1 MSTSKDD
8 PQQKG
13 FTCDRIETASTVDD
27 MPGHNLIEAE
37 RQLPVFEN
45 TKKHWRVL
53 LIACVSFS
61 AATLYGFDMIING
74 ASISMPSFMLY
85 FGEMG
90 PDGPYLPSIWTS
102 LWTAMASLTQAVGS
116 ILVGTISDKYGRK
129 WPACCAS
136 IVTMVG
142 TAVQFTAHSRGQ
154 LMGGKMVAGFG
165 IGATLAMGITYLA
178 EISPVKL
185 RAPLQS
191 CLIVFIVTIQGLA
204 LGWAVGGLALV
215 AWILAPES
223 PLWLIR
229 KQKIDRAR
237 KVMQLLYGS
246 NDAEERL
253 AREIHIVRIENENAS
268 LSPEITWMSCFRGT
282 DSTRTATTAL
292 LFSLTNLA
300 GAAFLSQNI
309 YFLITAGLE
318 AVHSFDIGIGGF
330 AFAAILIASS
340 GLYLQRISRRNMIIG
355 GLIFN
360 LVFMIIIG
368 ALYFAPGRGAI
379 WAIAILMNVLI
390 SFQAAILQGVGWA
403 VAAEVP
409 TPSLRAKTLSLGLCG
424 QTLTTWLFQFVTPY
438 MYNVDSGRLGSRVG
452 FVHAGIT
459 ILVLVGA
466 WFLVPDTTNMTT
478 QEIDEAYH
486 NGVSPRNFRSY
497 LEERDAQEGGALDK
511 TV

>member
-1 MSTSKDD
+1 MHACILK
-8 PQQKG
+8 
-13 FTCDRIETASTVDD
+13 
-27 MPGHNLIEAE
+27 
-37 RQLPVFEN
+37 
-45 TKKHWRVL
+45 
-53 LIACVSFS
+53 IAN
-61 AATLYGFDMIING
+61 MI
-74 ASISMPSFMLY
+74 
-85 FGEMG
+85 
-90 PDGPYLPSIWTS
+90 
-102 LWTAMASLTQAVGS
+102 
-116 ILVGTISDKYGRK
+116 R
-129 WPACCAS
+129 
-136 IVTMVG
+136 
-142 TAVQFTAHSRGQ
+142 
-154 LMGGKMVAGFG
+154 
-165 IGATLAMGITYLA
+165 
-178 EISPVKL
+178 
-185 RAPLQS
+185 
-191 CLIVFIVTIQGLA
+191 
-204 LGWAVGGLALV
+204 
-215 AWILAPES
+215 S

-237 KVMQLLYGS
+237 KVMQRLYGP

-253 AREIHIVRIENENAS
+253 AREIYIVRIENESAS

-282 DSTRTATTAL
+282 DSKRTATTAL

-330 AFAAILIASS
+330 AFAAILIACS
-340 GLYLQRISRRNMIIG
+340 GLYLQKVSRRNAIIG

-409 TPSLRAKTLSLGLCG
+409 TPNLRAKTLSLGLCG

-459 ILVLVGA
+459 VLVLAGA

-486 NGVSPRNFRSY
+486 NGVGPRNFQKYIS
-497 LEERDAQEGGALDK
+497 ERNTQDSGSINKA
-511 TV
+511 V

>member
-1 MSTSKDD
+1 
-8 PQQKG
+8 
-13 FTCDRIETASTVDD
+13 
-27 MPGHNLIEAE
+27 
-37 RQLPVFEN
+37 
-45 TKKHWRVL
+45 
-53 LIACVSFS
+53 
-61 AATLYGFDMIING
+61 
-74 ASISMPSFMLY
+74 
-85 FGEMG
+85 
-90 PDGPYLPSIWTS
+90 
-102 LWTAMASLTQAVGS
+102 
-116 ILVGTISDKYGRK
+116 
-129 WPACCAS
+129 
-136 IVTMVG
+136 
-142 TAVQFTAHSRGQ
+142 
-154 LMGGKMVAGFG
+154 MGGKMIAGFG

-178 EISPVKL
+178 EVRLDHSIRDPNLLLTQTDLTSEIASPAAILLDHLHRHYPGSGSWGDQDLGSRREGTSISNCYRNPVGC
-185 RAPLQS
+185 RRS
-191 CLIVFIVTIQGLA
+191 SITCLDHCSRVSLHFVRRFVLTMA
-204 LGWAVGGLALV
+204 DSTR
-215 AWILAPES
+215 S

-237 KVMQLLYGS
+237 KVMQRLYGP
-246 NDAEERL
+246 NDSEERL

-282 DSTRTATTAL
+282 DSKRTATTAL

-330 AFAAILIASS
+330 AFAAILIACS
-340 GLYLQRISRRNMIIG
+340 GLYLQKVSRRNAIIG

-409 TPSLRAKTLSLGLCG
+409 TPNLRAKTLSLGLCG

-459 ILVLVGA
+459 VLVLAGA

-486 NGVSPRNFRSY
+486 NGVGPRNFQKYIS
-497 LEERDAQEGGALDK
+497 ERNAQESSSINKA
-511 TV
+511 V